1 MSEDHPRTRGEKAAL
16 RVDLQVVLGSP
27 PHTRGKVR
35 KNSIRGCI
43 SRITPAHAGKSSK
56 EMRSAVTEKDH
67 PRTRGEKG
75 VFPCSTYRANGSPPH
90 TRGKGFSLVVLSSS
104 SRITPAHAGK
114 SPFLYIIFHFVEDH
128 PRTRGE
134 KLTNLLSSIMNIG
147 SPPHTRGKVPSHGRD
162 DPQRRITPAHAGKRG
177 SRACRKCW
185 RWDHPRTRGEK
196 TATAT
201 QRKGIVGSPPHTR
214 GKVWFSLLIL

>member
-43 SRITPAHAGKSSK
+43 SRITPAHAGKS
-56 EMRSAVTEKDH
+56 
-67 PRTRGEKG
+67 
-75 VFPCSTYRANGSPPH
+75 
-90 TRGKGFSLVVLSSS
+90 
-104 SRITPAHAGK
+104 
-114 SPFLYIIFHFVEDH
+114 PFLYIIFHFVEDH

-147 SPPHTRGKVPSHGRD
+147 SPPHTRGKVDGDSDEPIRIG
-162 DPQRRITPAHAGKRG
+162 ITPAHAGKSFVDFINRH
-177 SRACRKCW
+177 SVK
-185 RWDHPRTRGEK
+185 DHPRTRGEK
-196 TATAT
+196 LHIES
-201 QRKGIVGSPPHTR
+201 RSIRELGSPPHTR
-214 GKVWFSLLIL
+214 GKADADILDGGKIGITPAHAGKSHLLFPPLLHLRDHPRTRGEK